1 MDGPGDD
8 HTKPSK
14 SDREPKISYDT
25 TWMWNL
31 ESGTNEVLYKTETDS
46 QT

>member
-14 SDREPKISYDT
+14 SDREPKIYDT